1 MAAEGQRSVIVPL
14 LTEANSEE
22 WFVRQ
27 QAYLV
32 VHDLWDVV
40 EDGVETVSEEG
51 SSTITDASAKARK
64 DAKAKAIISLAL
76 STQFL
81 KLAKESRTAG
91 ELWKRL
97 LELFKRSAAA
107 SRIQLVMEM
116 ADLSKEPTE
125 SMLQYVGRAEALAG
139 KIELTG
145 KPFPDVL
152 SFVLK
157 GLSPEYKHVVTQ
169 IKFME
174 EPTLQKVMPHLLT
187 CEVEIDKGGGQGW
200 LNGSVM
206 SMHPGHG
213 GRSGKGVTSGGA
225 GSGGGNAGGGFG
237 RAKVCWTCGEEGY
250 LAKDCPK
257 RKGREGGAVSCSQ
270 ESVESA
276 KFSNALW

>member
-51 SSTITDASAKARK
+51 SSTVTDASAKARK

-81 KLAKESRTAG
+81 QLAKESRTAG

-157 GLSPEYKHVVTQ
+157 GLWVQCGSAVECCYPET
-169 IKFME
+169 
-174 EPTLQKVMPHLLT
+174 
-187 CEVEIDKGGGQGW
+187 
-200 LNGSVM
+200 
-206 SMHPGHG
+206 
-213 GRSGKGVTSGGA
+213 
-225 GSGGGNAGGGFG
+225 
-237 RAKVCWTCGEEGY
+237 
-250 LAKDCPK
+250 
-257 RKGREGGAVSCSQ
+257 
-270 ESVESA
+270 
-276 KFSNALW
+276 AL